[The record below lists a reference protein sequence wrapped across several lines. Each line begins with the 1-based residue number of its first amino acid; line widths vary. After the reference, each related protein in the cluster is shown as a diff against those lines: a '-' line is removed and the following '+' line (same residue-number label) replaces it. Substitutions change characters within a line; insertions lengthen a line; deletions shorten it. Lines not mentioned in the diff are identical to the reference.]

1 MIKCEKPVLEKL
13 LVDGVWDGSNY
24 VLVKDWHITFKNKR
38 ITLEITIKA
47 GFITDGGS
55 IPWWYRWRLSPTGK
69 FLVAFLVHDILYA
82 SEYLS
87 RSEADWIL
95 LEMIDELGGY
105 WGIRNLVWMA
115 VRAGGN
121 GVWKAHTPE
130 SIGNARRLVRGYYNG
145 PQLSFEFGYAN

>member
-1 MIKCEKPVLEKL
+1 MIKCEKPELEKL
-13 LVDGVWDGSNY
+13 LVNGEWDGSSY
-24 VLVKDWHITFKNKR
+24 VLVKDWHFAFKNKR

-55 IPWWYRWRLSPTGK
+55 IPCWYRWRLNPVGK
-69 FLVAFLVHDILYA
+69 FLIAFLVHDILYA

-95 LEMIDELGGY
+95 LELVEELGGN
-105 WGIRNLVWMA
+105 WVIRNIIWSA
-115 VRAGGN
+115 VRVGGAS
-121 GVWKAHTPE
+121 VYQAHTPE